1 MTVPEQGEKG
11 VYQGEQDGSGASTNE
26 APPRLGDPPVD
37 MPFTF
42 KERRLAFGHL
52 VSATFHLRKWLS
64 SQEITPKNAAE
75 KAEPTTIVA

>member
-1 MTVPEQGEKG
+1 MAESDFDVKFLGEADPG
-11 VYQGEQDGSGASTNE
+11 GSPS
-26 APPRLGDPPVD
+26 VIS
-37 MPFTF
+37 
-42 KERRLAFGHL
+42 